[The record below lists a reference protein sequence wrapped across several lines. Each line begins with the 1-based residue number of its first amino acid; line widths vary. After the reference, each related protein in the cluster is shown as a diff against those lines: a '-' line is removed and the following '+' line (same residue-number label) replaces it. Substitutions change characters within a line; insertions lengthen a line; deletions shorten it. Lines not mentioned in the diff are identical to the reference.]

1 MFNLPSVTSYGL
13 RVTTE
18 TSIIHHSSFI
28 THRSKAVVA
37 MSGGVDSS
45 LAAALLVEQG
55 YDVTGVMMRL
65 WSEVAAGVASSNK
78 CCSLEAVDDARRVAD
93 LLGIPFYLINV
104 ERPFKQRVVDFT
116 VAGYLAG
123 ETPNPC
129 IQCNRHIRFDYL
141 LNYAMSLGADY
152 LATGHYARVRRP
164 EGDQFSVIGD
174 QLSVIGDQL
183 SVTSDQLSVIGDQSS
198 TPPIYQSTNPPIY
211 QSTNLPIYQFT
222 NFLLTGVDVDK
233 DQSYVL
239 HVLTQ
244 EKLARVLFPVGEYTK
259 AQVRAMAAERGLP
272 VAGRRDSQDL
282 CFLADG
288 DYRRFLRDW
297 TPPDAIESG
306 PIVDSSGRALGQHSG
321 LPFYTVGQRKGLG
334 IAAAEPLFVLRL
346 EPASNALVV
355 GPAAELGRDHLTAH
369 SVNWIAGQPPAGP
382 LEAQVKIRY
391 KARPAPAIVT
401 PLPGDRADVRFEQ
414 PLRDITPGQ
423 AAVFYQGEVCL
434 GGGLIE

>member
-1 MFNLPSVTSYGL
+1 
-13 RVTTE
+13 
-18 TSIIHHSSFI
+18 
-28 THRSKAVVA
+28 

-55 YDVTGVMMRL
+55 YEVTGVMMRL
-65 WSEVAAGVASSNK
+65 WSEVAAGVESSNK

-104 ERPFKQRVVDFT
+104 EQPFKQRVVDFT
-116 VAGYLAG
+116 VASYLAG

-129 IQCNRHIRFDYL
+129 VQCNRHIRFDYL
-141 LNYAMSLGADY
+141 FNYALSLGADY
-152 LATGHYARVRRP
+152 LATGHYARVRRADGNRVP
-164 EGDQFSVIGD
+164 
-174 QLSVIGDQL
+174 
-183 SVTSDQLSVIGDQSS
+183 VTGNQSPA
-198 TPPIYQSTNPPIY
+198 PPIYPP
-211 QSTNLPIYQFT
+211 QRRTNLPFT
-222 NFLLTGVDVDK
+222 LLTGLDPAK

-244 EKLARVLFPVGEYTK
+244 DKLARVLFPVGEYSK
-259 AQVRAMAAERGLP
+259 PQVRAMAAERGLP
-272 VAGRRDSQDL
+272 VASRHDSQDL

-297 TPPDAIESG
+297 TPQGAIQPG
-306 PIVDSSGRALGQHSG
+306 PIVDSGGRVLGQHGG

-334 IAAAEPLFVLRL
+334 VAAPEPLFVLRL

-355 GPAAELGRDHLTAH
+355 GPAAELGRDHLCAH
-369 SVNWIAGQPPAGP
+369 SVNWIAGQPPASP
-382 LEAQVKIRY
+382 IEAEVKIRY

-401 PLPGDRADVRFEQ
+401 PLPDSRVDVRFDQ
-414 PLRDITPGQ
+414 PLRDISRGQ
-423 AAVFYQGEVCL
+423 AAVIYQGEVCL

>member
-1 MFNLPSVTSYGL
+1 
-13 RVTTE
+13 
-18 TSIIHHSSFI
+18 
-28 THRSKAVVA
+28 

-55 YDVTGVMMRL
+55 YHVTGVMMRL
-65 WSEVAAGVASSNK
+65 WSEVAAGVESSNK

-104 ERPFKQRVVDFT
+104 EQPFKQRVVDFT
-116 VAGYLAG
+116 VASYLAG

-141 LNYAMSLGADY
+141 FNYAMSLGADY
-152 LATGHYARVRRP
+152 LATGHYARVRRA
-164 EGDQFSVIGD
+164 EGNR
-174 QLSVIGDQL
+174 LP
-183 SVTSDQLSVIGDQSS
+183 VIGDQSADRPLIQS
-198 TPPIYQSTNPPIY
+198 SDQQSTDYRSP
-211 QSTNLPIYQFT
+211 FT
-222 NFLLTGVDVDK
+222 GHWSLLTGLDPDK

-244 EKLARVLFPVGEYTK
+244 EHLARVLFPVGEYTK
-259 AQVRAMAAERGLP
+259 PQVRAMAAERGLP
-272 VAGRRDSQDL
+272 VASRHDSQDL

-297 TPPDAIESG
+297 APEGAIQPG
-306 PIVDSSGRALGQHSG
+306 PIVDSGGHVLGQHGG

-334 IAAAEPLFVLRL
+334 IAAPEPLFVLRL
-346 EPASNALVV
+346 EPAGNTLVV
-355 GPAAELGRDHLTAH
+355 GPATELGGDHLTAH

-382 LEAQVKIRY
+382 VEVQVKIRY
-391 KARPAPAIVT
+391 KARPAAAMVT
-401 PLPGDRADVRFEQ
+401 ALADSRAQVRLAQ
-414 PLRDITPGQ
+414 PLRDITRGQ
-423 AAVFYQGEVCL
+423 AVVFYQGEDCL

>member
-1 MFNLPSVTSYGL
+1 LTIN
-13 RVTTE
+13 
-18 TSIIHHSSFI
+18 HSPLTI
-28 THRSKAVVA
+28 DHCKIVVA

-45 LAAALLVEQG
+45 LAAALLVKQG
-55 YDVTGVMMRL
+55 HEVVGVMMRL
-65 WSEVAAGVASSNK
+65 WSEVAVGVASSNK

-104 ERPFKQRVVDFT
+104 EQPFKQRVVDFT
-116 VAGYLAG
+116 VASYLAG

-141 LNYAMSLGADY
+141 FNYAMSLGADY
-152 LATGHYARVRRP
+152 LATGHYARVREDGEEQGK
-164 EGDQFSVIGD
+164 EGQRAEGRGQSGADRASMSY
-174 QLSVIGDQL
+174 QLL
-183 SVTSDQLSVIGDQSS
+183 M
-198 TPPIYQSTNPPIY
+198 
-211 QSTNLPIYQFT
+211 
-222 NFLLTGVDVDK
+222 GVDADK

-244 EKLARVLFPVGEYTK
+244 ETLARVLFPVGEYAK
-259 AQVRAMAAERGLP
+259 PQVRAMAAERGLP
-272 VAGRRDSQDL
+272 VAGRHDSQDL

-297 TPPDAIESG
+297 APEGAIQSG
-306 PIVDSSGRALGQHSG
+306 PIADSGGRVLGQHSG

-334 IAAAEPLFVLRL
+334 VAAAEPLFVLRL
-346 EPASNALVV
+346 EPASNTLVV

-382 LEAQVKIRY
+382 VEAQVKIRY

-401 PLPGDRADVRFEQ
+401 PLPDGRAEVHLAQ
-414 PLRDITPGQ
+414 PLRDITCGQ
-423 AAVFYQGEVCL
+423 AAVFYQGEQCL
-434 GGGLIE
+434 GGGLIESRG

>member
-1 MFNLPSVTSYGL
+1 MRRAF
-13 RVTTE
+13 
-18 TSIIHHSSFI
+18 IIHHSSFI
-28 THRSKAVVA
+28 LHRSKVVVA

-55 YDVTGVMMRL
+55 HEVVGVMMRL

-93 LLGIPFYLINV
+93 LLDIPFYLINV
-104 ERPFKQRVVDFT
+104 EQPFKQRVVDFT
-116 VAGYLAG
+116 VDSYLVG

-141 LNYAMSLGADY
+141 FNYALSLGAEY
-152 LATGHYARVRRP
+152 LATGHYSRVRASEGQWGRGADEAGETDGRLAAGNASRP
-164 EGDQFSVIGD
+164 V
-174 QLSVIGDQL
+174 
-183 SVTSDQLSVIGDQSS
+183 
-198 TPPIYQSTNPPIY
+198 YQ
-211 QSTNLPIYQFT
+211 
-222 NFLLTGVDVDK
+222 LLTGLDGDK

-244 EKLARVLFPVGEYTK
+244 EHLARVLFPVGEYTK

-272 VAGRRDSQDL
+272 VASRRDSQDL

-297 TPPDAIESG
+297 APQGAIRPG
-306 PIVDSSGRALGQHSG
+306 PIVDSGGRMLGQHSG

-334 IAAAEPLFVLRL
+334 LAAPEPLFVLRL
-346 EPASNALVV
+346 EPAENTLVV
-355 GPAAELGRDHLTAH
+355 GPAAELGRDCLTAH
-369 SVNWIAGQPPAGP
+369 SVNWIAGQPPAGQI
-382 LEAQVKIRY
+382 EAHVKIRY
-391 KARPAPAIVT
+391 KARPAAAVVT
-401 PLPGDRADVRFEQ
+401 ALADSRVQVRLAQ
-414 PLRDITPGQ
+414 PLRDITRGQ
-423 AAVFYQGEVCL
+423 AVVFYQGEECL

>member
-1 MFNLPSVTSYGL
+1 
-13 RVTTE
+13 
-18 TSIIHHSSFI
+18 
-28 THRSKAVVA
+28 

-55 YDVTGVMMRL
+55 YEVMGVMMRL

-104 ERPFKQRVVDFT
+104 EQPFKQRVVDF
-116 VAGYLAG
+116 AIASYLAG

-141 LNYAMSLGADY
+141 FNYAMSLGADF
-152 LATGHYARVRRP
+152 LATGHYARVRCGAVNSEQYAVNSCPENLADNLRP
-164 EGDQFSVIGD
+164 ALTDNRS
-174 QLSVIGDQL
+174 
-183 SVTSDQLSVIGDQSS
+183 
-198 TPPIYQSTNPPIY
+198 P
-211 QSTNLPIYQFT
+211 FT
-222 NFLLTGVDVDK
+222 VHCSLLTGLDPDK

-272 VAGRRDSQDL
+272 TAGRHDSQDL
-282 CFLADG
+282 CFVADG

-297 TPPDAIESG
+297 APEGAIEPG
-306 PIVDSSGRALGQHSG
+306 PIVDFGGRVLGQHGG

-334 IAAAEPLFVLRL
+334 LAAPEPLFVLRL
-346 EPASNALVV
+346 EPASNTLVV
-355 GPAAELGRDHLTAH
+355 GPAGELGREALTAH
-369 SVNWIAGQPPAGP
+369 SINWIAGQPPDGP
-382 LEAQVKIRY
+382 ADAQVKIRY
-391 KARPAPAIVT
+391 KARPASAVVT
-401 PLPGDRADVRFEQ
+401 PLPGERAEVRFAQ
-414 PLRDITPGQ
+414 PLRDITCGQ
-423 AAVFYQGEVCL
+423 AVVFYQGEECL

>member
-1 MFNLPSVTSYGL
+1 
-13 RVTTE
+13 
-18 TSIIHHSSFI
+18 
-28 THRSKAVVA
+28 

-45 LAAALLVEQG
+45 LAAALLAEQG
-55 YDVTGVMMRL
+55 HQVIGVMMRL
-65 WSEVAAGVASSNK
+65 WSEVAVGVESTNK

-93 LLGIPFYLINV
+93 LLRIPFYLINV
-104 ERPFKQRVVDFT
+104 EQPFKQRVVDFT

-141 LNYAMSLGADY
+141 YNYALSLGADL
-152 LATGHYARVRRP
+152 LATGHYARVRGP
-164 EGDQFSVIGD
+164 EDQRAAATGQQAPDSPARDPFTAPHS
-174 QLSVIGDQL
+174 
-183 SVTSDQLSVIGDQSS
+183 
-198 TPPIYQSTNPPIY
+198 PPTAPYS
-211 QSTNLPIYQFT
+211 
-222 NFLLTGVDVDK
+222 LLTGLDPAK

-244 EKLARVLFPVGEYTK
+244 EKLARVLFPVGEFTK
-259 AQVRAMAAERGLP
+259 PQVRAMAAERGLP
-272 VAGRRDSQDL
+272 VASRHDSQDL

-297 TPPDAIESG
+297 TPPGAIEPG
-306 PIVDSSGRALGQHSG
+306 PMIDSSGRVLGQHRG

-334 IAAAEPLFVLRL
+334 IAAAEPLFVLRM
-346 EPASNALVV
+346 EPDSNALVV

-382 LEAQVKIRY
+382 IEAQVKIRY
-391 KARPAPAIVT
+391 KARPAPAMVS
-401 PLPGDRADVRFEQ
+401 PLADQRAAVHLAQ
-414 PLRDITPGQ
+414 PLRDITRGQ
-423 AAVFYQGEVCL
+423 AAVFYQGEECL

>member
-1 MFNLPSVTSYGL
+1 
-13 RVTTE
+13 
-18 TSIIHHSSFI
+18 
-28 THRSKAVVA
+28 

-45 LAAALLVEQG
+45 LAAALLAEQG
-55 YDVTGVMMRL
+55 HQVIGVMMRL
-65 WSEVAAGVASSNK
+65 WSEVAVGVESTNK

-104 ERPFKQRVVDFT
+104 EQPFKQRVVDFT

-141 LNYAMSLGADY
+141 YSYALSLGADF
-152 LATGHYARVRRP
+152 LATGHYARVRGP
-164 EGDQFSVIGD
+164 EGQHTAATG
-174 QLSVIGDQL
+174 Q
-183 SVTSDQLSVIGDQSS
+183 QSPDS
-198 TPPIYQSTNPPIY
+198 PARDPFTAPHSPPTAPYS
-211 QSTNLPIYQFT
+211 
-222 NFLLTGVDVDK
+222 LLTGLDPAK

-244 EKLARVLFPVGEYTK
+244 EKLARVLFPVGEFTK
-259 AQVRAMAAERGLP
+259 PQVRAMAAERGLP
-272 VAGRRDSQDL
+272 VASRHDSQDL

-297 TPPDAIESG
+297 TPPGAIEPG
-306 PIVDSSGRALGQHSG
+306 PMVDSSGRVLGQHRG

-334 IAAAEPLFVLRL
+334 IAAAEPLFVLRM
-346 EPASNALVV
+346 EPDSNALVV

-382 LEAQVKIRY
+382 IEAQVKIRY
-391 KARPAPAIVT
+391 KARPAPAMVS
-401 PLPGDRADVRFEQ
+401 PLADQRAAVHLAQ
-414 PLRDITPGQ
+414 PLRDITRGQ
-423 AAVFYQGEVCL
+423 AAVFYQGEECL

>member
-1 MFNLPSVTSYGL
+1 
-13 RVTTE
+13 
-18 TSIIHHSSFI
+18 
-28 THRSKAVVA
+28 

-45 LAAALLVEQG
+45 LAAALLAEQG
-55 YDVTGVMMRL
+55 HEVTGVMMRL
-65 WSEVAAGVASSNK
+65 WSEIAAGVESSNK

-104 ERPFKQRVVDFT
+104 EQPFKQRVVDFT

-141 LNYAMSLGADY
+141 LNYALSLGADF
-152 LATGHYARVRRP
+152 LATGHYARVRCRAVDSEQYSVNSVAADPADSPRP
-164 EGDQFSVIGD
+164 A
-174 QLSVIGDQL
+174 
-183 SVTSDQLSVIGDQSS
+183 
-198 TPPIYQSTNPPIY
+198 
-211 QSTNLPIYQFT
+211 FT
-222 NFLLTGVDVDK
+222 DNGSPFTDHCSLLTGFDPDK

-244 EKLARVLFPVGEYTK
+244 ETLARVLFPVGEYSK
-259 AQVRAMAAERGLP
+259 PQVRAMAAERGLP
-272 VAGRRDSQDL
+272 VASRRDSQDL

-297 TPPDAIESG
+297 TPPGAIEPG
-306 PIVDSSGRALGQHSG
+306 PMVDSSGRVLGQHSG

-334 IAAAEPLFVLRL
+334 IAASEPLFVLRL

-369 SVNWIAGQPPAGP
+369 SVNWIAGQPPAGL

-401 PLPGDRADVRFEQ
+401 PLPDHRADVRFVQ
-414 PLRDITPGQ
+414 PLRDITRGQ

>member
-1 MFNLPSVTSYGL
+1 
-13 RVTTE
+13 
-18 TSIIHHSSFI
+18 
-28 THRSKAVVA
+28 

-45 LAAALLVEQG
+45 LAAALLAEQG
-55 YDVTGVMMRL
+55 YEVTGVMMRL
-65 WSEVAAGVASSNK
+65 WSEVAAGVESSNK

-104 ERPFKQRVVDFT
+104 EQPFKQRVVDFT
-116 VAGYLAG
+116 VASYLAG

-129 IQCNRHIRFDYL
+129 VQCNRHIRFDYL
-141 LNYAMSLGADY
+141 FNYAMSLGADY

-164 EGDQFSVIGD
+164 DGNQSLVISPQSPRHPSV
-174 QLSVIGDQL
+174 Q
-183 SVTSDQLSVIGDQSS
+183 
-198 TPPIYQSTNPPIY
+198 PPSHH
-211 QSTNLPIYQFT
+211 S
-222 NFLLTGVDVDK
+222 LLTGLDPAK

-244 EKLARVLFPVGEYTK
+244 ETLARVLFPVGEYSK
-259 AQVRAMAAERGLP
+259 PHVRQMAAERGLP
-272 VAGRRDSQDL
+272 VASRHDSQDL

-297 TPPDAIESG
+297 TPQGAIEPG
-306 PIVDSSGRALGQHSG
+306 PIVDSGGRVLGRHNG

-334 IAAAEPLFVLRL
+334 ALATAPRSGAVAGVAAPEPLFVLRL
-346 EPASNALVV
+346 EPASNTLVV

-382 LEAQVKIRY
+382 FEVQVKIRY
-391 KARPAPAIVT
+391 KARPAVATVA
-401 PLPGDRADVRFEQ
+401 PLSDGRVDVRLAQ
-414 PLRDITPGQ
+414 PLRDITRGQ

>member
-1 MFNLPSVTSYGL
+1 
-13 RVTTE
+13 
-18 TSIIHHSSFI
+18 
-28 THRSKAVVA
+28 

-45 LAAALLVEQG
+45 LAAALLAEQG
-55 YDVTGVMMRL
+55 HEVIGVMMRL
-65 WSEVAAGVASSNK
+65 WSEVAVGVESTNK

-93 LLGIPFYLINV
+93 LLRIPFYLINV
-104 ERPFKQRVVDFT
+104 EQPFKQRVVDFT

-141 LNYAMSLGADY
+141 YNYALSLGADL
-152 LATGHYARVRRP
+152 LATGHYARVRGP
-164 EGDQFSVIGD
+164 EGQHTAATGQQAPDSPARDPFTAHRS
-174 QLSVIGDQL
+174 
-183 SVTSDQLSVIGDQSS
+183 
-198 TPPIYQSTNPPIY
+198 PPAASYS
-211 QSTNLPIYQFT
+211 
-222 NFLLTGVDVDK
+222 LLTGLDPAK

-244 EKLARVLFPVGEYTK
+244 EKLARVLFPVGEFTK
-259 AQVRAMAAERGLP
+259 PQVRAMAAERGLP
-272 VAGRRDSQDL
+272 VASRHDSQDL

-297 TPPDAIESG
+297 TPPGAIEPG
-306 PIVDSSGRALGQHSG
+306 PMVDSSGRVLGQHRG

-346 EPASNALVV
+346 EPDSNALVV

-382 LEAQVKIRY
+382 IEAQVKIRY
-391 KARPAPAIVT
+391 KARPAPAMVS
-401 PLPGDRADVRFEQ
+401 PLADQRAAVHLAQ
-414 PLRDITPGQ
+414 PLRDITRGQ
-423 AAVFYQGEVCL
+423 AAVFYQGEECL

>member
-1 MFNLPSVTSYGL
+1 
-13 RVTTE
+13 
-18 TSIIHHSSFI
+18 
-28 THRSKAVVA
+28 

-65 WSEVAAGVASSNK
+65 WSEVATGVASSNK
-78 CCSLEAVDDARRVAD
+78 CCSLEAVEDARRVAD
-93 LLGIPFYLINV
+93 LLNIPFYLINV
-104 ERPFKQRVVDFT
+104 EQPFKQRVVDFT

-141 LNYAMSLGADY
+141 LNYALSLGADY

-164 EGDQFSVIGD
+164 EGDQS
-174 QLSVIGDQL
+174 
-183 SVTSDQLSVIGDQSS
+183 SVIGDQSS
-198 TPPIYQSTNPPIY
+198 VPPIRPPRRTNLPAAAAYQPTNLPAAAAY
-211 QSTNLPIYQFT
+211 QSTNLPIYQST
-222 NFLLTGVDVDK
+222 NQLLTGLDVDK

-272 VAGRRDSQDL
+272 VASRRDSQDL

-297 TPPDAIESG
+297 SPAGTIEPG
-306 PIVDSSGRALGQHSG
+306 QIVDSSGRVLGQHSG

-346 EPASNALVV
+346 DPASNALVV

-369 SVNWIAGQPPAGP
+369 SVNWIAGSPPAGP

-391 KARPAPAIVT
+391 KARPAPATVT
-401 PLPGDRADVRFEQ
+401 PLPDGRVDVRFEQ
-414 PLRDITPGQ
+414 PLRDITRGQ
-423 AAVFYQGEVCL
+423 AAVIYQGEVCL

>member
-1 MFNLPSVTSYGL
+1 MY
-13 RVTTE
+13 
-18 TSIIHHSSFI
+18 
-28 THRSKAVVA
+28 RSKVVVA

-45 LAAALLVEQG
+45 LAAALLAEQG
-55 YDVTGVMMRL
+55 YDVIGVMMRL

-93 LLGIPFYLINV
+93 LLNIPFYLINV
-104 ERPFKQRVVDFT
+104 EQPFKQRVVDFT

-129 IQCNRHIRFDYL
+129 VQCNRHIRFDYL
-141 LNYAMSLGADY
+141 LNYALSLGADY
-152 LATGHYARVRRP
+152 LATGHYARVAGDRSTVNGERSTVHGERSP
-164 EGDQFSVIGD
+164 E
-174 QLSVIGDQL
+174 
-183 SVTSDQLSVIGDQSS
+183 
-198 TPPIYQSTNPPIY
+198 PPITDHGSRFTDHRSPITDHR
-211 QSTNLPIYQFT
+211 SPIT
-222 NFLLTGVDVDK
+222 DHRSLLTGLDLDK

-244 EKLARVLFPVGEYTK
+244 EKLARVLFPVGEYSKT
-259 AQVRAMAAERGLP
+259 QVRAMAAERGLP
-272 VAGRRDSQDL
+272 VASRRDSQDL

-297 TPPDAIESG
+297 SPPGAIEPG
-306 PIVDSSGRALGQHSG
+306 PIVDSAGRELGQHGG

-391 KARPAPAIVT
+391 RARPAPATVT
-401 PLPGDRADVRFEQ
+401 PLPDARVNVRFAQ
-414 PLRDITPGQ
+414 PLRDITRGQ
-423 AAVFYQGEVCL
+423 AAVIYQGDVCL

>member
-1 MFNLPSVTSYGL
+1 
-13 RVTTE
+13 
-18 TSIIHHSSFI
+18 
-28 THRSKAVVA
+28 

-45 LAAALLVEQG
+45 LAAALLAEQG
-55 YDVTGVMMRL
+55 HQVTGVMMRL

-93 LLGIPFYLINV
+93 LLDIPFYLINV
-104 ERPFKQRVVDFT
+104 EQPFKQRVVDFT
-116 VAGYLAG
+116 VASYLAG

-129 IQCNRHIRFDYL
+129 VQCNRHIRFDYL
-141 LNYAMSLGADY
+141 LNYAMSLGADF
-152 LATGHYARVRRP
+152 LATGHYARVRCRAVDSEQYSVNSVAADPADSPRP
-164 EGDQFSVIGD
+164 ALTDSGS
-174 QLSVIGDQL
+174 
-183 SVTSDQLSVIGDQSS
+183 
-198 TPPIYQSTNPPIY
+198 P
-211 QSTNLPIYQFT
+211 FT
-222 NFLLTGVDVDK
+222 DRCSLLTGLDPDK

-259 AQVRAMAAERGLP
+259 PQVRVMAAARGLP
-272 VAGRRDSQDL
+272 VASRHDSQDL
-282 CFLADG
+282 CFLSDG

-297 TPPDAIESG
+297 TPPGAIEPG
-306 PIVDSSGRALGQHSG
+306 PMVDSSGRVLGQHSG

-382 LEAQVKIRY
+382 VEAQVKIRY
-391 KARPAPAIVT
+391 RARPAPAIVT
-401 PLPGDRADVRFEQ
+401 PLPDQRVAVHFAE
-414 PLRDITPGQ
+414 PLRDITRGQ
-423 AAVFYQGEVCL
+423 AAVIYQGESCL

>member
-1 MFNLPSVTSYGL
+1 
-13 RVTTE
+13 
-18 TSIIHHSSFI
+18 
-28 THRSKAVVA
+28 

-55 YDVTGVMMRL
+55 YEVTGVMMRL
-65 WSEVAAGVASSNK
+65 WSEVAAGVESSNK
-78 CCSLEAVDDARRVAD
+78 CCSLDAVDDARRVAD

-104 ERPFKQRVVDFT
+104 EQPFKQRVVDFT
-116 VAGYLAG
+116 VASYLAG

-141 LNYAMSLGADY
+141 FNYAMSLGADY
-152 LATGHYARVRRP
+152 LATGHYARVRR
-164 EGDQFSVIGD
+164 GSVNSE
-174 QLSVIGDQL
+174 QYA
-183 SVTSDQLSVIGDQSS
+183 VTSSPEDLI
-198 TPPIYQSTNPPIY
+198 P
-211 QSTNLPIYQFT
+211 LPRPALTDDCSPFT
-222 NFLLTGVDVDK
+222 AHCSLLTGLDPDK

-244 EKLARVLFPVGEYTK
+244 EHLARVLFPVGEYTK
-259 AQVRAMAAERGLP
+259 PQVRAMAAERGLP
-272 VAGRRDSQDL
+272 VASRHDSQDL

-297 TPPDAIESG
+297 APEGAIQPG
-306 PIVDSSGRALGQHSG
+306 PIVDSAGSVLGQHSG

-334 IAAAEPLFVLRL
+334 TLAPALRSGASAGVAAPEPLFVLRL
-346 EPASNALVV
+346 ESAENTLVV
-355 GPAAELGRDHLTAH
+355 GPAAELGRDFLTTH

-382 LEAQVKIRY
+382 VEVQVKIRY
-391 KARPAPAIVT
+391 KARPVAAVVT
-401 PLPGDRADVRFEQ
+401 ALADSRAQAQLAQ
-414 PLRDITPGQ
+414 PLRDITRGQ